1 MKRFKELLLEM
12 DQLPSFLTNKFGQY
26 FDMNAKARERRAGNI
41 LYQDDQRY
49 NDHEGALWLNVK
61 KKDYHTIAAAV
72 ITGMSDTHRIRL
84 DRIKVDKIVSSAD
97 ELDNFIDN
105 DPYVSKL
112 VSKVWNFLKQYM
124 SKGTVK
130 VYRGLELTS
139 ALRDVVQNDPY
150 IVYNPTRLLQYVD
163 NTTKE
168 FNSFSIDPEISIN
181 FAQHSRHNGQGYVL
195 FSAEVDNNDVNW
207 AFTAYLDGRHGGVG
221 ESELNVNNLK
231 RLKNV
236 KLVSYNIGF
245 AYTKRLLKI
254 VHAPIK
260 NALETATNAVD
271 AWRKLRH
278 LTDKRVQF
286 LRDPYDYLPVHEL
299 DNWRIFYIS
308 YNLENSR
315 PSDEDS
321 LNYDAY
327 TYVIYNTK
335 TDHIMCADGVRF
347 FEHCLFV
354 ESGNGDSYELYIGDS
369 SEPSARF
376 KQYTRLIER
385 NDGKLPEFIAV
396 KLMNNKWAFFNVE
409 SNKFTTNETF
419 DYILTS
425 EEAGEEENWNLL
437 QDNQLN
443 IRANNAVY
451 CMDKD
456 KNIVAIYADIDGYT
470 KPLSNT
476 VMNSNYDVLK
486 LCKINDKIVYFVKDL
501 DKSQQANFNVE
512 RYKLVDENNNTLLK
526 NVFEVFNTETDK
538 SFATVAVNK
547 FKQYHMYKLVDLNTM
562 QFVSDVEF
570 SDTYQSYKLEKLM
583 DKFVLIERP
592 ADTRSGV
599 ENNILINK
607 DGKYELGLQNWAP
620 VMYVG
625 PKKITFE
632 YGDSKMT
639 FDMTTYKLYSQ
650 DEE

>member
-1 MKRFKELLLEM
+1 M
-12 DQLPSFLTNKFGQY
+12 DQLPNFLTKKFGQY
-26 FDMNAKARERRAGNI
+26 FDMNAKAREKRANNI
-41 LYQDDQRY
+41 TYQDDQRY
-49 NDHEGALWLNVK
+49 NDHEGSLWLNVK

-72 ITGMSDTHRIRL
+72 VTGMIDTHRIKL
-84 DRIKVDKIVSSAD
+84 DRIKVDKIMSSTD
-97 ELDNFIDN
+97 ELDAFIKN
-105 DPYVSKL
+105 DPYVSNL
-112 VSKVWNFLKQYM
+112 VSNVWNFLKRYM

-130 VYRGLELTS
+130 VYRGIELTS
-139 ALRDVVQNDPY
+139 ALRNAVQNDPY
-150 IVYNPTRLLQYVD
+150 IVYNPERLLQYVD

-168 FNSFSIDPEISIN
+168 FNSFSIDPDISIN
-181 FAQHSRHNGQGYVL
+181 FAQHSRYNGQGYML

-221 ESELNVNNLK
+221 ESELNINNLK

-245 AYTKRLLKI
+245 AQTKRLLKI
-254 VHAPIK
+254 VYVPIK

-271 AWRKLRH
+271 AWRKLCH
-278 LTDKRVQF
+278 LNDKRVQF

-299 DNWRIFYIS
+299 DNWRIFYVS
-308 YNLENSR
+308 YNLGNSQ
-315 PSDEDS
+315 PSNEDS
-321 LNYDAY
+321 SNYSAS

-347 FEHCLFV
+347 FDHCLFV
-354 ESGNGDSYELYIGDS
+354 ENGDSYELYNGDS
-369 SEPSARF
+369 SKPSARF
-376 KQYTRLIER
+376 KQYASLIER
-385 NDGKLPEFIAV
+385 YDGKLSEFIAV
-396 KLMNNKWAFFNVE
+396 KLLNDKWTFFNVKA
-409 SNKFTTNETF
+409 NKFTTNATF

-425 EEAGEEENWNLL
+425 EQASEEENWNL
-437 QDNQLN
+437 QRDYKLN

-476 VMNSNYDVLK
+476 VMHANYDVFK
-486 LCKINDKIVYFVKDL
+486 LCKINDKIVYFVKDH
-501 DKSQQANFNVE
+501 DKSRQTNSNAE
-512 RYKLVDENNNTLLK
+512 HCKLVDENNNTLLK
-526 NVFEVFNTETDK
+526 NVFDVFNTETDK
-538 SFATVAVNK
+538 SLATVAVDK

-592 ADTRSGV
+592 SDTRSGV

-607 DGKYELGLQNWAP
+607 AGKYELGLKNWAP
-620 VMYVG
+620 AIYVG

-650 DEE
+650 D